1 MKINL
6 SNNQIIEISLGA
18 KESNIKINNK
28 VFTEKISGLN
38 VAIVGDK
45 YDEKFKDSFIR
56 NIYQRCIGVGGSK
69 YKMCLDYSFEV

>member
-6 SNNQIIEISLGA
+6 SSNQIIEISLGGQ
-18 KESNIKINNK
+18 ECNIKVNNK
-28 VFTEKISGLN
+28 VFTEKISGLE
-38 VAIVGDK
+38 VAIVSDE

-56 NIYQRCIGVGGSK
+56 NIYQRCIGIGGSK